1 MISYRGESPIGN
13 WTIHV
18 SDQNEVQKNNGSFLG
33 WSMMFWG
40 SAIDPE
46 KTRKYEVTD
55 VTDVFPPIEV
65 PMRPVLAS
73 GTIKQHPKP
82 TSLLP
87 GDHGTK
93 EGENSQPAFASPI
106 LSPSATAIDST
117 PDEGWFSD
125 LSKLA
130 SNQKWF
136 FGAVALVVLFGLG
149 AGVFFYLRRRRQ
161 RRAGYG
167 RLGLEEMSMNGLGG
181 RGGVTGSTGR
191 TRELYDA
198 FGEVSEDE
206 DDADENTG
214 LTGSQLPNKS
224 MEGIGFHSG
233 FLDDEDPAIA
243 GGVATSQ
250 EQYRDEN
257 LIEEEDREEGEGDEE
272 KQGHFSSE
280 AKEETRLISGTGE
293 HSSARGKSE

>member
-1 MISYRGESPIGN
+1 
-13 WTIHV
+13 
-18 SDQNEVQKNNGSFLG
+18 
-33 WSMMFWG
+33 MFWG

-46 KTRKYEVTD
+46 KTRKYEITD
-55 VTDVFPPIEV
+55 VTDVLPPIEA
-65 PMRPVLAS
+65 PMRPVIAS
-73 GTIKQHPKP
+73 GATKQHPKP

-93 EGENSQPAFASPI
+93 EGENSKPAFASPI
-106 LSPSATAIDST
+106 PSPSATAIDST

-161 RRAGYG
+161 VRAGYG

-233 FLDDEDPAIA
+233 FLDDEDSVIV
-243 GGVATSQ
+243 GRVATNQ

-257 LIEEEDREEGEGDEE
+257 LIEEEEDKEEGEGDEE
-272 KQGHFSSE
+272 EKQDHL

>member
-1 MISYRGESPIGN
+1 
-13 WTIHV
+13 
-18 SDQNEVQKNNGSFLG
+18 
-33 WSMMFWG
+33 MFWG

-55 VTDVFPPIEV
+55 VANVLPPIEV

-73 GTIKQHPKP
+73 GAIKQHPKP
-82 TSLLP
+82 TSHLP

-93 EGENSQPAFASPI
+93 EGENSKPAFASPI
-106 LSPSATAIDST
+106 PSPVATAIDST
-117 PDEGWFSD
+117 PDEGWFPD
-125 LSKLA
+125 LSKLE
-130 SNQKWF
+130 SSQKWF

-149 AGVFFYLRRRRQ
+149 VGVFFCLRRRRQ

-167 RLGLEEMSMNGLGG
+167 RLGLEEMSMNGLGD
-181 RGGVTGSTGR
+181 RGGATGSTGR

-214 LTGSQLPNKS
+214 LTGSQLPKKS

-233 FLDDEDPAIA
+233 FLDDEDPAIT

-257 LIEEEDREEGEGDEE
+257 LIEDEE
-272 KQGHFSSE
+272 ENKEEEERDDQEKQRHFASG

-293 HSSARGKSE
+293 HSSAGVKSE